1 MGVPV
6 DGQVVQAKTG
16 KDKASVALLEI
27 YNIVKQLYSIIAE
40 NNKILK
46 GLYYQSTNKSNT
58 AQSLNFTV
66 KNMTDAQLK
75 DLILQGLSF
84 EFIYYLSNRK
94 FSIDYIRQVAQKIK

>member
-1 MGVPV
+1 MS
-6 DGQVVQAKTG
+6 D
-16 KDKASVALLEI
+16 ASKALLEI
-27 YNIVKQLYSIIAE
+27 YNNVKELLRLVKDTYTLQSE
-40 NNKILK
+40 NNKILR
-46 GLYYQSTNKSNT
+46 GMYYQNNKVNT
-58 AQSLNFTV
+58 VQPPRFTV